1 MIRPVLKR
9 SCTRSSCV
17 CCGHTNSSKPCSLK
31 WKTSLNASLQDYTA
45 AHVASHHIN
54 LDVSLLLWAQH
65 LAPPAT
71 ACSQALALQPQRA
84 HKPRPSSHSV
94 LTSTATDHLISHRL
108 PAPAKSSDA
117 RPAKVPLL
125 HFANWILAAIGV
137 TDGSAWCTIN
147 ATVTYAMFAWL
158 QARNPLD
165 TRT

>member
-45 AHVASHHIN
+45 ACVASHQPRHSSVPI
-54 LDVSLLLWAQH
+54 SLG
-65 LAPPAT
+65 PT
-71 ACSQALALQPQRA
+71 
-84 HKPRPSSHSV
+84 PRSSSDSV